1 MCRSNVDARS
11 RRERTLSGLS
21 PDESPNARIFKG
33 RPGTPRR
40 CGSISLVGEYCE
52 ISVLWNGDMKRV
64 KKNTNKISTDAMKE
78 AAAKYGVQ
86 VIDMSERGVRA
97 VGILGGVRKQGP
109 EPNKNKTT
117 DPAGRRPSR

>member
-1 MCRSNVDARS
+1 
-11 RRERTLSGLS
+11 
-21 PDESPNARIFKG
+21 
-33 RPGTPRR
+33 
-40 CGSISLVGEYCE
+40 
-52 ISVLWNGDMKRV
+52 MKRV